1 VSENASPGF
10 LDAVATAFLR
20 RRLHSRRL
28 RAAAV
33 RGVKMVSAGAGGGL
47 HIDFDQ

>member
-1 VSENASPGF
+1 MSEDAKLGF
-10 LDAVATAFLR
+10 VDAVATAFLR

-33 RGVKMVSAGAGGGL
+33 RGLQAISTGTWLYQVPVVG
-47 HIDFDQ
+47 